1 TQKELETIPIL
12 DTDDIEKKSRP
23 FTNAQS
29 IADGTIFLHHDIF
42 TNGIA
47 YFTLMFSMQS
57 VPEKLLSAAGF
68 LKEMLGFIGT
78 KYRNYKDLNTLIN
91 LETGDIGF
99 ENAYYICHESP
110 GDFDLELE
118 VRVKVKSEKIS
129 KAFEIVREILFD
141 PDFSDKKRIR
151 ELTDTLKSRMQA
163 SMMSSGH
170 AVSSSRALSYIS
182 DPMYYN
188 DKLSGLDFYH
198 YVDEL
203 EKDFDGRIDSVI
215 KDMKKVLEILLHE
228 DNLMVD
234 LTGSEKDLE
243 TVKKCTALVKER
255 LSKKPSEPAP
265 FNISKSIRNEGFRC
279 PGQVQYVAKAGNFAD
294 RGLPYRGDLKVL
306 KVIMGYDYLWNNVRV
321 LGGAYGCMSAFAR
334 NGNMYLVSYRD
345 PHLKNTIKIFDDAS
359 DFIKNFSVSSRD
371 MTKFIIGT
379 ISDMDMPLTP
389 RAEGVRSLLAY
400 MSGITLSDIQ
410 KERDEV
416 LSCDQEKIR
425 QLAPYLEVI
434 RDDEVLCVVGAEEK
448 IDENASLF
456 SEVRNLL

>member
-1 TQKELETIPIL
+1 
-12 DTDDIEKKSRP
+12 
-23 FTNAQS
+23 
-29 IADGTIFLHHDIF
+29 
-42 TNGIA
+42 
-47 YFTLMFSMQS
+47 
-57 VPEKLLSAAGF
+57 
-68 LKEMLGFIGT
+68 
-78 KYRNYKDLNTLIN
+78 
-91 LETGDIGF
+91 
-99 ENAYYICHESP
+99 
-110 GDFDLELE
+110 
-118 VRVKVKSEKIS
+118 
-129 KAFEIVREILFD
+129 
-141 PDFSDKKRIR
+141 
-151 ELTDTLKSRMQA
+151 
-163 SMMSSGH
+163 MMSSGH

-321 LGGAYGCMSAFAR
+321 LGGAYGCMSSFAR
-334 NGNMYLVSYRD
+334 NGNMFLVSYRD
-345 PHLKNTIKIFDDAS
+345 PHLKNTMKVFDEAAG
-359 DFIKNFSVSSRD
+359 FIRNFKVNKREMS
-371 MTKFIIGT
+371 KYIIGT
-379 ISDMDMPLTP
+379 MAGFEIPLTP
-389 RAEGVRSLLAY
+389 VAEGARSFGAY
-400 MSGITLSDIQ
+400 MTGLSYSDIQ

-416 LSCDQEKIR
+416 LSCTPKKIR
-425 QLAPYLEVI
+425 ELAPYVELTMKDNVF
-434 RDDEVLCVVGAEEK
+434 CVVGSEEK

-456 SEVRNLL
+456 KEVRNLL